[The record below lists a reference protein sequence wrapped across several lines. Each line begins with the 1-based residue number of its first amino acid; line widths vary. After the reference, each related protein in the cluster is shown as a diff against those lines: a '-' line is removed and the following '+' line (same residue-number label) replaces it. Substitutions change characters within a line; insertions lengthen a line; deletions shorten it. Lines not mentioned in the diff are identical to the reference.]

1 MGCNAIAEGS
11 ITTLIC
17 TEYSRSLYV
26 SLLTVYFTMSQRTCV
41 MLCLSLEMKNTYIES
56 LAFEILTVI
65 MINI

>member
-1 MGCNAIAEGS
+1 MGCNAIAEGG

-26 SLLTVYFTMSQRTCV
+26 SLLTVYFTCV
-41 MLCLSLEMKNTYIES
+41 MLCLSLKMKNKYIES
-56 LAFEILTVI
+56 LAFEILKVL